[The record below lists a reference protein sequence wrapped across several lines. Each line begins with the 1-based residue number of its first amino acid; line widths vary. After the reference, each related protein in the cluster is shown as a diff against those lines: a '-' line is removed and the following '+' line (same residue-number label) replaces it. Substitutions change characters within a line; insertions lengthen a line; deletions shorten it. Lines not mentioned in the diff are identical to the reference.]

1 MVVVQQEKKQSD
13 WLTGAFHDAP
23 LGMALVAAD
32 GRWLEVNGALCR
44 LLGYDSLDLRTRTLA
59 DVVVPGDRI
68 TLGAWM
74 TCCLEG
80 REPVN
85 DAHVRFEKKDG
96 QSIHVLLRAS
106 VARDSTGVPT
116 HLIVH
121 LQDDTE
127 QLRHNRKLEESEAL
141 YRTLADSFPGGSVLL
156 FDRDLR
162 YRIAGGE
169 ALEAVGLRR
178 EELEG
183 KTVWEAL
190 PPAVAE
196 VVADQYRT
204 ALAGED
210 IKAEAPF
217 RDRVLYTQNVPVR
230 DDRGEIIAGMVIA
243 LDITERKRT
252 EEELARSNRDL
263 EQFAYVAS
271 HDLREPLRM
280 VTSYCQLLQRRYEGR
295 IDEDADEFIHYAVDG
310 AQRMQVLIDDLL
322 AFSRAGRA
330 ASAFHLVSCGQVM
343 EQVLFDLQVCIEEA
357 EAEVNVSALPVVHGD
372 PVQLAQVFRNLV
384 SNAVKFRGDRP
395 PTLSVCAHRDG
406 DLWVFSVSDNGIGI
420 EEQHRVRIF
429 EVFQRLHGRAEY
441 AGTGIGLAIAKR
453 VVEGHGGTIWVDSIP
468 GEGST
473 FSFVL
478 PVLEE

>member
-1 MVVVQQEKKQSD
+1 MVAVQHEKIQSD
-13 WLTGAFHDAP
+13 WLAGAFHDAP

-32 GRWLEVNGALCR
+32 GRWLEVNGSLCG
-44 LLGYDSLDLRTRTLA
+44 LLGYESIDLRARTLA
-59 DVVVPGDRI
+59 DVVVPEDRVA
-68 TLGAWM
+68 LGGWM
-74 TCCLEG
+74 TGCLEG
-80 REPVN
+80 RGGTAE
-85 DAHVRFEKKDG
+85 AHVRFEKKDG
-96 QSIHVLLRAS
+96 LAIHVLLRAS
-106 VARDSTGVPT
+106 VVRDSTGQPPR
-116 HLIVH
+116 LIVH

-127 QLRHNRKLEESEAL
+127 QLQYNRRLEESEAL

-162 YRIAGGE
+162 YRIAGGA

-204 ALAGED
+204 ALAGEE
-210 IKAEAPF
+210 IKAEMPF

-230 DDRGEIIAGMVIA
+230 DDHGEIIAGMVIT

-322 AFSRAGRA
+322 AFSRAGRDP
-330 ASAFHLVSCGQVM
+330 SAFHLVSCGEVM

-357 EAEVNVSALPVVHGD
+357 QAEVNVSALPVVHGD

-384 SNAVKFRGDRP
+384 ANAVKFRGDRP

-420 EEQHRVRIF
+420 EEQHRARIF

-441 AGTGIGLAIAKR
+441 PGTGIGLAITKR

-478 PVLEE
+478 PVAEE